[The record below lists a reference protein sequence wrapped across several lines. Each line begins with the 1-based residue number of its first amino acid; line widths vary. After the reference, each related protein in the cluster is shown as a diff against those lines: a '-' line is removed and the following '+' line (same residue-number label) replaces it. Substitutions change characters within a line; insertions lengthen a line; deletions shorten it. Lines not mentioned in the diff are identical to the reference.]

1 MDSDSEPSSSEEEL
15 REMLRNDQNKDEK
28 NIGLLNKKSSLN
40 KKNLDI
46 NYTTANIFSR
56 IFFNWSK
63 RAMEISNERVL
74 KTSDVCALQKYQ
86 STRYN
91 IKNIQE
97 IYNKYSEK
105 NIKYPLMLSIFLVH
119 KSLLL
124 YLLFLDV
131 SCMILDYLRMFF
143 FSKIL
148 TLFSEQKFFISN
160 RTLYDIFF
168 LYKFNII
175 EATLIFIIIKFIRA
189 IMLNHLD
196 FNNIILGEKIT
207 NEMTSLIYE
216 KILKGNTENNLANKG
231 EGEKLNYIEADAEE
245 IGSLFYLGPFVLT
258 MPVKVGIS
266 VYFLFKL
273 LGYRFI
279 YAIIALIVLIILI
292 LLLQVIY
299 VKNLKI
305 LLKYKD
311 NRMKIVTFV
320 FQMLKNI
327 KLNGWDEEF
336 IKRIKIKRDDELT
349 YTKKNLNIEIIR
361 FILNSNINLLLMI
374 IALGLYVTSN
384 DKLEISVLFTSFQL
398 VNSMTFP
405 IMLIPNFI
413 NQIFKDL
420 ISIQRLQ
427 NYLFTEDHQ
436 TRKKYE
442 NLEELNNNQILV
454 KFEKMNFCIQ
464 DTTHEIGIEDK
475 KNSEEAKSENDANIE
490 MTNLKDKFY
499 FSDSSISENDKEKN
513 LEEIHEIK
521 EENIDVNDNKIN
533 INNINNINNSNEKI
547 NLVIKKQITLEPDYK
562 INLLKDITFSIK
574 KGEFIAIVGPTGSGK
589 TSLLNAILNN
599 YIPIYLNSNS
609 KMILNGEI
617 SYVNQQPWVMTDTV
631 KNNILFNNEFNED
644 RYNKVVSVCE
654 LENDFNELANGDKT
668 EINSTNANVS
678 GGQKARISLARCL
691 YKEADLYLLDDPLS
705 SVDSKVGNKIFLK
718 AFIKFLKDKAR
729 ILVTNE
735 LNNLSFV
742 DKIVYMENKKIIFIG
757 TYNEFNN
764 TFGSKNMEIESNSD
778 DNTKYDKNA
787 IKVRRYLRRKSTIKR
802 AENLENL
809 EEINEEKNNEIH
821 NINNNPL
828 TQLNRLKRKNVSLE
842 TYITFI
848 KLQGG
853 VIIFF
858 ILIIFVILSQVIES
872 YRRLFATSLTKTAKD
887 FEKNDLNENI
897 KTTSNDILNFDL
909 KNKFIRY
916 AEISILG
923 ILCNCLVEFIVTR
936 TTIHSLRKVHED
948 MINVLVRAPINLFHD
963 IVPIGQI
970 LNRLTKD
977 TELIEGI
984 IKTVNMAIK
993 ILFTMFANIGVCY
1006 LYNQYVLYASPFLFI
1021 ACLIV
1026 TNYYISCQRNLV
1038 RLHRVSYSPIL
1049 TIASESIRGVDTI
1062 RTFHAEEDFR
1072 NKIYKRLDDHYGVH
1086 LYIEGSKHWYN
1097 ITLRII
1103 SNIFFALIISFMG
1116 YYSDYYSAQAMAIV
1130 LQGLEDLIESMLN
1143 GVKIYTTLEMTMIGL
1158 ERCETVTKIQMERK
1172 PREDCTDKLKK
1183 EKWPKLGKINFVNY
1197 FTSYRPDTPD
1207 ILKNINFEINPGD
1220 KVAIV
1225 GRTGSGKSSM
1235 VLALSRIIEAKKGK
1249 INIDDIDITNIELDF
1264 LRQSLSIV
1272 PQEPFIIEGNLRDN
1286 IDPLR
1291 QFSDKNVI
1299 KVLNDF
1305 ALFKNMDNK
1314 EKLNLDIKEGGKNLS
1329 NGQKQLICFARAL
1342 IKGNK
1347 IMILDEA
1354 TSSLDIETEKI
1365 IEVNIQKYLK
1375 DVTMLV
1381 ITHHIH
1387 NVKNYKKI
1395 VVVDQGRIV
1404 ESGDYD
1410 SLLKNK
1416 SSHFYSLYEE
1426 SKKQ

>member
-15 REMLRNDQNKDEK
+15 REMLRKDQNIDEK
-28 NIGLLNKKSSLN
+28 NIGLLTKQSSLS
-40 KKNLDI
+40 KKNLNI
-46 NYTTANIFSR
+46 NYTTENLFSR
-56 IFFNWSK
+56 IFFSWSK
-63 RAMEISNERVL
+63 RAIEISNQRIL

-97 IYNKYSEK
+97 IYNKYSNK
-105 NIKYPLMLSIFLVH
+105 KIKYPLMMSIFIVH
-119 KSLLL
+119 KGLLF
-124 YLLFLDV
+124 YLLFLD
-131 SCMILDYLRMFF
+131 SSTMILDYLRMFF

-148 TLFSEQKFFISN
+148 TIFSEQKFFINN
-160 RTLYDIFF
+160 RTFYDIFF
-168 LYKFNII
+168 NYQFNIV
-175 EATLIFIIIKFIRA
+175 EATVSFIIIKFIRA

-196 FNNIILGEKIT
+196 FHNVILSEKIT
-207 NEMTSLIYE
+207 NEMTSLLYE
-216 KILKGNTENNLANKG
+216 KILKGSTATNLSNKD
-231 EGEKLNYIEADAEE
+231 EGEKLNFIEVDAEE
-245 IGSLFYLGPFVLT
+245 IGSLFYLGPFVVT
-258 MPVKVGIS
+258 APVKVGIS

-273 LGYRFI
+273 LGYRFL
-279 YAIIALIVLIILI
+279 YAIMALIILMLLI
-292 LLLQVIY
+292 LLLQVVY

-311 NRMKIVTFV
+311 FRMKIVTFV
-320 FQMLKNI
+320 FQMLKSI

-336 IKRIKIKRDDELT
+336 IKRIKIKRDDELL

-361 FILNSNINLLLMI
+361 FVLNSNINLLLMI

-427 NYLFTEDHQ
+427 NYLFTEEHQ
-436 TRKKYE
+436 GRKKYE
-442 NLEELNNNQILV
+442 NLEELNKNEILV
-454 KFEKMNFCIQ
+454 KFHKMNFCIQ
-464 DTTHEIGIEDK
+464 DPNNETKKEEKKIQEKNKVKEDLNFEMNNIGEEY
-475 KNSEEAKSENDANIE
+475 NSND
-490 MTNLKDKFY
+490 
-499 FSDSSISENDKEKN
+499 SISGNDNEKN
-513 LEEIHEIK
+513 LSELN
-521 EENIDVNDNKIN
+521 ENSDNNNDNESEKMNLI
-533 INNINNINNSNEKI
+533 SNRQQLSFDPK
-547 NLVIKKQITLEPDYK
+547 YK
-562 INLLKDITFSIK
+562 IYLLKDISFSIK

-589 TSLLNAILNN
+589 TSLINAILNN
-599 YIPIYLNSNS
+599 YIPYYSHKDS

-617 SYVNQQPWVMTDTV
+617 SYINQQPWVMTDTV
-631 KNNILFNNEFNED
+631 KNNILFNNDFNED
-644 RYNKVVSVCE
+644 RYRKVVSVCE
-654 LENDFNELANGDKT
+654 LENDFAQMPNGDKT

-705 SVDSKVGNKIFLK
+705 SVDSKVGNKIFVN

-735 LNNLSFV
+735 LNNLSFA

-764 TFGSKNMEIESNSD
+764 TFGSKNMEIDSNSD

-787 IKVRRYLRRKSTIKR
+787 IKVRRYLRRKSTVKKMEVIEFKDVK
-802 AENLENL
+802 ED
-809 EEINEEKNNEIH
+809 KKNEIQ

-828 TQLNRLKRKNVSLE
+828 TQLNKLKKKNVSLD
-842 TYITFI
+842 TYLTFI

-853 VIIFF
+853 IIIFF
-858 ILIIFVILSQVIES
+858 ILIVFVISSQVIES
-872 YRRLFATSLTKTAKD
+872 YRRLFATSLTKTTKD
-887 FEKNDLNENI
+887 LEKKDLNENI
-897 KTTSNDILNFDL
+897 NLSGGILNLDL
-909 KNKFIRY
+909 KNKFIKY
-916 AEISILG
+916 AVISLIG

-993 ILFTMFANIGVCY
+993 ILFTIVANIGICY
-1006 LYNQYVLYASPFLFI
+1006 LYNKYVLYTSPFLLLAF
-1021 ACLIV
+1021 LFV
-1026 TNYYISCQRNLV
+1026 TNYYISAQRNLV

-1062 RTFHAEEDFR
+1062 RTAHAEEDCR
-1072 NKIYKRLDDHYGVH
+1072 NKIYKRLDDHFGVH
-1086 LYIEGSKHWYN
+1086 LYIEGTKHWYN

-1116 YYSDYYSAQAMAIV
+1116 YYSDFYSAQAMAIV
-1130 LQGLEDLIESMLN
+1130 LQGLEDLIESLLN
-1143 GVKIYTTLEMTMIGL
+1143 GVRIYTTLEMTMIGL
-1158 ERCETVTKIQMERK
+1158 ERCEMVTKIQTERK
-1172 PREDCTDKLKK
+1172 PREDCTAKLKK
-1183 EKWPKLGKINFVNY
+1183 EKWPKLGKINFTNY
-1197 FTSYRPDTPD
+1197 FASYRPDTPE
-1207 ILKNINFEINPGD
+1207 ILKNINFEINSGD
-1220 KVAIV
+1220 KVGIV

-1235 VLALSRIIEAKKGK
+1235 VLALARIIEAKKGK
-1249 INIDDIDITNIELDF
+1249 INIDDVDITNIDLDY

-1272 PQEPFIIEGNLRDN
+1272 PQDTFIIEGTLRDN

-1291 QFSDKNVI
+1291 QYSDENVI
-1299 KVLNDF
+1299 KILNDF
-1305 ALFKNMDNK
+1305 ALFTKMNDK
-1314 EKLNLDIKEGGKNLS
+1314 EKLNLEIKEGGKNLS

-1365 IEVNIQKYLK
+1365 IQENIEKYLK
-1375 DVTMLV
+1375 NVTMLA

-1387 NVKNYKKI
+1387 VAKNFKKI
-1395 VVVDQGRIV
+1395 IVVDKGRIV
-1404 ESGDYD
+1404 ESGDFD

-1416 SSHFYSLYEE
+1416 NSHFYSLYEE

>member
-1 MDSDSEPSSSEEEL
+1 MDSDESEPSSSEEEL
-15 REMLRNDQNKDEK
+15 REMLRKDQNIDEK
-28 NIGLLNKKSSLN
+28 NIGLLTKQSNILR
-40 KKNLDI
+40 KNSNI

-63 RAMEISNERVL
+63 RAMEISNQRVL

-97 IYNKYSEK
+97 IYNKYAQK
-105 NIKYPLMLSIFLVH
+105 KIKYPLMLSTFIVH
-119 KSLLL
+119 KGLLL

-131 SCMILDYLRMFF
+131 GTMILDYLRMFF

-148 TLFSEQKFFISN
+148 TLFSEQTFFIKE
-160 RTLYDIFF
+160 RTFHDIFF

-175 EATLIFIIIKFIRA
+175 ESTVAFIIIKFIRA
-189 IMLNHLD
+189 IMLNHLE
-196 FNNIILGEKIT
+196 FNNIILSEKIT

-216 KILKGNTENNLANKG
+216 KILKGSTETNLANKG
-231 EGEKLNYIEADAEE
+231 EGEKLNFIEVDAEE

-258 MPVKVGIS
+258 APIKVGIS

-279 YAIIALIVLIILI
+279 YAIIALIILMILI

-336 IKRIKIKRDDELT
+336 INRIKIKRDDELL
-349 YTKKNLNIEIIR
+349 YTKKNLNVEIVR
-361 FILNSNINLLLMI
+361 FVLNSNINLLLMI

-384 DKLEISVLFTSFQL
+384 DQLEISVLFTSFQL

-405 IMLIPNFI
+405 IMLIPTFI

-442 NLEELNNNQILV
+442 NLEEQNNNDILV
-454 KFEKMNFCIQ
+454 QFEKMNFCIQ
-464 DTTHEIGIEDK
+464 DNTHEIGNDDK
-475 KNSEEAKSENDANIE
+475 KHTEKEKNENDANIE
-490 MTNLKDKFY
+490 MKNLKNTFDFR
-499 FSDSSISENDKEKN
+499 DSLTSESEKEQ
-513 LEEIHEIK
+513 EENNSMKEIPEIK
-521 EENIDVNDNKIN
+521 QENIDIDDINNNNKNDN
-533 INNINNINNSNEKI
+533 EKM
-547 NLVIKKQITLEPDYK
+547 NLTIKKQIEPDYK

-574 KGEFIAIVGPTGSGK
+574 KGEFIAILGPTGSGK
-589 TSLLNAILNN
+589 TALLNAILNN

-631 KNNILFNNEFNED
+631 KNNILFNNEYNED
-644 RYNKVVSVCE
+644 RYNKIVSVCE

-742 DKIVYMENKKIIFIG
+742 DKIVYMENKRIIFIG

-764 TFGSKNMEIESNSD
+764 TFGSKNMEIDSNSD
-778 DNTKYDKNA
+778 DNTKYDKKA
-787 IKVRRYLRRKSTIKR
+787 IKVRNYLRRKSSIKK
-802 AENLENL
+802 AEILEKF
-809 EEINEEKNNEIH
+809 EEIKEEKVNETH

-828 TQLNRLKRKNVSLE
+828 TQLNKLKRKNVSLD

-853 VIIFF
+853 IIIFF

-872 YRRLFATSLTKTAKD
+872 YRRLFAASLTKTAKE
-887 FEKNDLNENI
+887 FENPN
-897 KTTSNDILNFDL
+897 SNDNNEEITNNMLDSDL
-909 KNKFIRY
+909 KNKFIKY
-916 AEISILG
+916 AEISLLG

-993 ILFTMFANIGVCY
+993 ILFTICANIGVCY
-1006 LYNQYVLYASPFLFI
+1006 LYNKYILYASPFFFM
-1021 ACLIV
+1021 ACLFV

-1062 RTFHAEEDFR
+1062 RTAHAEEDFR
-1072 NKIYKRLDDHYGVH
+1072 NKIYKRLDDHFGVH

-1103 SNIFFALIISFMG
+1103 SNIFFAIIISFMG

-1143 GVKIYTTLEMTMIGL
+1143 GVRIYTTLEMTMIGL
-1158 ERCETVTKIQMERK
+1158 ERCETVTKIQTERK
-1172 PREDCTDKLKK
+1172 PKDDVTQKLKK
-1183 EKWPKLGKINFVNY
+1183 EHWPKLGKIKFMNY

-1220 KVAIV
+1220 RVAIV

-1235 VLALSRIIEAKKGK
+1235 VLALSRILEAKKGK
-1249 INIDDIDITNIELDF
+1249 INIDDVDITNIELDF
-1264 LRQSLSIV
+1264 LRQSLAIV

-1291 QFSDKNVI
+1291 QYSDKNVI
-1299 KVLNDF
+1299 KILNDF
-1305 ALFKNMDNK
+1305 ALFKGMDNK
-1314 EKLNLDIKEGGKNLS
+1314 DKLNLDIKEGGKNLS

-1347 IMILDEA
+1347 IIILDEA

-1375 DVTMLV
+1375 NVTMLV

-1387 NVKNYKKI
+1387 NVKNFKKI

-1416 SSHFYSLYEE
+1416 LSHFYSLYEE

>member
-1 MDSDSEPSSSEEEL
+1 M
-15 REMLRNDQNKDEK
+15 
-28 NIGLLNKKSSLN
+28 
-40 KKNLDI
+40 
-46 NYTTANIFSR
+46 
-56 IFFNWSK
+56 
-63 RAMEISNERVL
+63 
-74 KTSDVCALQKYQ
+74 
-86 STRYN
+86 
-91 IKNIQE
+91 
-97 IYNKYSEK
+97 
-105 NIKYPLMLSIFLVH
+105 
-119 KSLLL
+119 
-124 YLLFLDV
+124 
-131 SCMILDYLRMFF
+131 
-143 FSKIL
+143 
-148 TLFSEQKFFISN
+148 
-160 RTLYDIFF
+160 
-168 LYKFNII
+168 
-175 EATLIFIIIKFIRA
+175 
-189 IMLNHLD
+189 
-196 FNNIILGEKIT
+196 
-207 NEMTSLIYE
+207 
-216 KILKGNTENNLANKG
+216 
-231 EGEKLNYIEADAEE
+231 
-245 IGSLFYLGPFVLT
+245 
-258 MPVKVGIS
+258 
-266 VYFLFKL
+266 
-273 LGYRFI
+273 
-279 YAIIALIVLIILI
+279 
-292 LLLQVIY
+292 
-299 VKNLKI
+299 
-305 LLKYKD
+305 
-311 NRMKIVTFV
+311 
-320 FQMLKNI
+320 
-327 KLNGWDEEF
+327 
-336 IKRIKIKRDDELT
+336 
-349 YTKKNLNIEIIR
+349 
-361 FILNSNINLLLMI
+361 
-374 IALGLYVTSN
+374 
-384 DKLEISVLFTSFQL
+384 
-398 VNSMTFP
+398 
-405 IMLIPNFI
+405 
-413 NQIFKDL
+413 
-420 ISIQRLQ
+420 
-427 NYLFTEDHQ
+427 
-436 TRKKYE
+436 
-442 NLEELNNNQILV
+442 
-454 KFEKMNFCIQ
+454 
-464 DTTHEIGIEDK
+464 
-475 KNSEEAKSENDANIE
+475 
-490 MTNLKDKFY
+490 
-499 FSDSSISENDKEKN
+499 
-513 LEEIHEIK
+513 
-521 EENIDVNDNKIN
+521 
-533 INNINNINNSNEKI
+533 
-547 NLVIKKQITLEPDYK
+547 
-562 INLLKDITFSIK
+562 
-574 KGEFIAIVGPTGSGK
+574 
-589 TSLLNAILNN
+589 
-599 YIPIYLNSNS
+599 
-609 KMILNGEI
+609 
-617 SYVNQQPWVMTDTV
+617 
-631 KNNILFNNEFNED
+631 
-644 RYNKVVSVCE
+644 
-654 LENDFNELANGDKT
+654 
-668 EINSTNANVS
+668 
-678 GGQKARISLARCL
+678 
-691 YKEADLYLLDDPLS
+691 S

-897 KTTSNDILNFDL
+897 KTTSNNILNFDL

-1172 PREDCTDKLKK
+1172 PREDCTEKLKK

>member
-15 REMLRNDQNKDEK
+15 REWLRKDQDIDEK
-28 NIGLLNKKSSLN
+28 NIGLLTKQSNLV
-40 KKNLDI
+40 KKNKNI
-46 NYTTANIFSR
+46 NYTTENLFSR

-63 RAMEISNERVL
+63 RAMEISNQRIL

-91 IKNIQE
+91 IRNIQE
-97 IYNKYSEK
+97 IYNKYSAK
-105 NIKYPLMLSIFLVH
+105 KIKYPLFMSIFIVH
-119 KSLLL
+119 KGLLL
-124 YLLFLDV
+124 YMLFLDV
-131 SCMILDYLRMFF
+131 STMILDYLRMFF

-148 TLFSEQKFFISN
+148 VLFSEQKFFYKE
-160 RTLYDIFF
+160 RTYYDIFF
-168 LYKFNII
+168 NFKFNIV
-175 EATLIFIIIKFIRA
+175 ESTLAFISIKFIRA
-189 IMLNHLD
+189 IMLNHLE
-196 FNNIILGEKIT
+196 FHNVILSEKIT
-207 NEMTSLIYE
+207 NEMTSLLYE
-216 KILKGNTENNLANKG
+216 KILKGSTATNLSNKG
-231 EGEKLNYIEADAEE
+231 EGEKLNFIEVDAEE

-258 MPVKVGIS
+258 APFKIGIS

-273 LGYRFI
+273 LGYRFL
-279 YAIIALIVLIILI
+279 YAIFALIILMLLI
-292 LLLQVIY
+292 LILQVVY
-299 VKNLKI
+299 VRNLEI

-336 IKRIKIKRDDELT
+336 IRRIKIKRDDELL
-349 YTKKNLNIEIIR
+349 YTKKNLNIEIMR
-361 FILNSNINLLLMI
+361 FILISNMNLLLMI

-413 NQIFKDL
+413 NTIFKDL
-420 ISIQRLQ
+420 LSIQRLQ
-427 NYLFTEDHQ
+427 NYLFTEEHQ
-436 TRKKYE
+436 DRKKYE
-442 NLEELNNNQILV
+442 NLDEYTNHNILV

-464 DTTHEIGIEDK
+464 DSKHEVVVGERK
-475 KNSEEAKSENDANIE
+475 LSEEIKDPKNLNLE
-490 MTNLKDKFY
+490 MADLQDKLFL
-499 FSDSSISENDKEKN
+499 SDSISESDKRNSLDSIDDNNNEKN
-513 LEEIHEIK
+513 EQ
-521 EENIDVNDNKIN
+521 
-533 INNINNINNSNEKI
+533 I
-547 NLVIKKQITLEPDYK
+547 NLVTKRQITFEEDSK

-574 KGEFIAIVGPTGSGK
+574 KGEFIAILGPTGSGK
-589 TSLLNAILNN
+589 TSLINAILNN
-599 YIPIYLNSNS
+599 YIPQYINKDS
-609 KMILNGEI
+609 KMVLNGEI
-617 SYVNQQPWVMTDTV
+617 SYINQQPWVMTDTV
-631 KNNILFNNEFNED
+631 KNNIIFNEVFDED

-654 LENDFNELANGDKT
+654 LENDFNQFVNGDKT

-735 LNNLSFV
+735 LNNLSYV

-757 TYNEFNN
+757 SYNEFNK
-764 TFGSKNMEIESNSD
+764 TFGSKNMEIDSPSD
-778 DNTKYDKNA
+778 DNTKYDKQA
-787 IKVRRYLRRKSTIKR
+787 MKVRRYLRRKSSIIK
-802 AENLENL
+802 NMSILEKV
-809 EEINEEKNNEIH
+809 EPKEEEKTEIQ

-828 TQLNRLKRKNVSLE
+828 TQLNKLKKKNFSLD

-853 VIIFF
+853 VFIFF

-872 YRRLFATSLTKTAKD
+872 YRRLFATSLTESSDDK
-887 FEKNDLNENI
+887 EDLNEDI
-897 KTTSNDILNFDL
+897 KFTKNILNLDL
-909 KNKFIRY
+909 KNKFIKY
-916 AEISILG
+916 AQISILG
-923 ILCNCLVEFIVTR
+923 ILCNILVEFIVTR

-963 IVPIGQI
+963 IVPLGQI

-984 IKTVNMAIK
+984 IKTVNNAIK
-993 ILFTMFANIGVCY
+993 IIFTIVANIGLCY
-1006 LYNQYVLYASPFLFI
+1006 LYNKYVLYASPFLFL
-1021 ACLIV
+1021 ACLLV

-1062 RTFHAEEDFR
+1062 RTAHAEEDFR
-1072 NKIYKRLDDHYGVH
+1072 SKIYKRLDDHFGVH

-1103 SNIFFALIISFMG
+1103 SNTFFAIIISFMC
-1116 YYSDYYSAQAMAIV
+1116 YYSEFYSAQAMAIV
-1130 LQGLEDLIESMLN
+1130 LQGLEDLIESLLN

-1158 ERCETVTKIQMERK
+1158 ERCETVTKIQTERK
-1172 PREDCTDKLKK
+1172 PKEDVTDKLKK
-1183 EKWPKLGKINFVNY
+1183 EKWPHLGKIHFVNY

-1207 ILKNINFEINPGD
+1207 ILKNINFEINSGD
-1220 KVAIV
+1220 KIGIV

-1235 VLALSRIIEAKKGK
+1235 VLALSRILEPKQGK
-1249 INIDDIDITNIELDF
+1249 IDIDEVDLQNIDLDF
-1264 LRQSLSIV
+1264 LRQSISIV
-1272 PQEPFIIEGNLRDN
+1272 PQEAFIIEGNLRDN
-1286 IDPLR
+1286 IDPLNKY
-1291 QFSDKNVI
+1291 SDRDII
-1299 KVLNDF
+1299 KILNDF
-1305 ALFKNMDNK
+1305 RLFTNMDNK
-1314 EKLNLDIKEGGKNLS
+1314 EKLNLAIKEGGKNLS
-1329 NGQKQLICFARAL
+1329 SGQKQLICFARAL
-1342 IKGNK
+1342 IRRNK

-1365 IEVNIQKYLK
+1365 IQENIEKYLK
-1375 DVTMLV
+1375 NVTMIT

-1387 NVKNYKKI
+1387 VVKNLKKI
-1395 VVVDQGRIV
+1395 IVVDQGRIV
-1404 ESGDYD
+1404 EFGDFD

-1416 SSHFYSLYEE
+1416 NSLFYSLYEE
-1426 SKKQ
+1426 SKTQ

>member
-1 MDSDSEPSSSEEEL
+1 MGSDSEPSSSEEEL
-15 REMLRNDQNKDEK
+15 REMLRKDQNIDEK
-28 NIGLLNKKSSLN
+28 NIGLLTKQSSLS
-40 KKNLDI
+40 KKNLNI
-46 NYTTANIFSR
+46 NYTTENLFSR
-56 IFFNWSK
+56 IFFSWSK
-63 RAMEISNERVL
+63 RAIEISNQRIL

-97 IYNKYSEK
+97 IYNKYSNK
-105 NIKYPLMLSIFLVH
+105 KIKYPLMMSIFIVH
-119 KSLLL
+119 KGLLF
-124 YLLFLDV
+124 YLLFLD
-131 SCMILDYLRMFF
+131 SSTMILDYLRMFF

-148 TLFSEQKFFISN
+148 TIFSEQKFFINN
-160 RTLYDIFF
+160 RTFYDIFF
-168 LYKFNII
+168 NYQFNIV
-175 EATLIFIIIKFIRA
+175 EATVSFIIIKFIRA

-196 FNNIILGEKIT
+196 FHNVILSEKIT
-207 NEMTSLIYE
+207 NEMTSLLYE
-216 KILKGNTENNLANKG
+216 KILKGSTATNLSNKD
-231 EGEKLNYIEADAEE
+231 EGEKLNFIEVDAEE
-245 IGSLFYLGPFVLT
+245 IGSLFYLGPFVVT
-258 MPVKVGIS
+258 APVKVGIS

-273 LGYRFI
+273 LGYRFL
-279 YAIIALIVLIILI
+279 YAIIALIILMLLI
-292 LLLQVIY
+292 LLLQVVY

-311 NRMKIVTFV
+311 FRMKIVTFV
-320 FQMLKNI
+320 FQMLKSI

-336 IKRIKIKRDDELT
+336 IKRIKIKRDDELL

-361 FILNSNINLLLMI
+361 FVLNSNINLLLMI

-427 NYLFTEDHQ
+427 NYLFTDEHQ
-436 TRKKYE
+436 GRKKYE
-442 NLEELNNNQILV
+442 NLEELNKNEILV
-454 KFEKMNFCIQ
+454 KFHKMNFCIQ
-464 DTTHEIGIEDK
+464 DP
-475 KNSEEAKSENDANIE
+475 NNEAKKEEKKIQEKNKVKEDLNFEMNNIGEEYNSND
-490 MTNLKDKFY
+490 
-499 FSDSSISENDKEKN
+499 SISGNDNEKN
-513 LEEIHEIK
+513 LSELN
-521 EENIDVNDNKIN
+521 ENSDNNNDNESEKMNLI
-533 INNINNINNSNEKI
+533 SNRQQLSFDPK
-547 NLVIKKQITLEPDYK
+547 YK
-562 INLLKDITFSIK
+562 IYLLKDISFSIK

-589 TSLLNAILNN
+589 TSLINAILDN
-599 YIPIYLNSNS
+599 YIPYYSHKDS

-617 SYVNQQPWVMTDTV
+617 SYINQQPWVMTDTV
-631 KNNILFNNEFNED
+631 KNNILFNNDFNED
-644 RYNKVVSVCE
+644 RYRKVVSVCE
-654 LENDFNELANGDKT
+654 LENDFAQMPNGDKT

-705 SVDSKVGNKIFLK
+705 SVDSKVGNKIFVN

-735 LNNLSFV
+735 LNNLSFA

-764 TFGSKNMEIESNSD
+764 TFGSKNMEIDSNSD

-787 IKVRRYLRRKSTIKR
+787 IKVRRYLRRKSTVKKMEVIEFKDVK
-802 AENLENL
+802 ED
-809 EEINEEKNNEIH
+809 KKNEIQ

-828 TQLNRLKRKNVSLE
+828 TQLNKLKKKNVSLD
-842 TYITFI
+842 TYLTFI

-853 VIIFF
+853 IIIFF
-858 ILIIFVILSQVIES
+858 ILIVFVISSQVIES
-872 YRRLFATSLTKTAKD
+872 YRRLFATSLTKTTKD
-887 FEKNDLNENI
+887 LEKKDLNENI
-897 KTTSNDILNFDL
+897 NLSGGILNLDL
-909 KNKFIRY
+909 KNKFIKY
-916 AEISILG
+916 AVISLIG

-993 ILFTMFANIGVCY
+993 ILFTIVANIGICY
-1006 LYNQYVLYASPFLFI
+1006 LYNKYVLYTSPFLLLAF
-1021 ACLIV
+1021 LFV
-1026 TNYYISCQRNLV
+1026 TNYYISAQRNLV

-1062 RTFHAEEDFR
+1062 RTAHAEEDCR
-1072 NKIYKRLDDHYGVH
+1072 NKIYKRLDDHFGVH
-1086 LYIEGSKHWYN
+1086 LYIEGTKHWYN

-1116 YYSDYYSAQAMAIV
+1116 YYSDFYSAQAMAIV
-1130 LQGLEDLIESMLN
+1130 LQGLEDLIESLLN
-1143 GVKIYTTLEMTMIGL
+1143 GVRIYTTLEMTMIGL
-1158 ERCETVTKIQMERK
+1158 ERCEMVTKIQTERK
-1172 PREDCTDKLKK
+1172 PREDCTPKLKK
-1183 EKWPKLGKINFVNY
+1183 EKWPKLGKINFTNY
-1197 FTSYRPDTPD
+1197 FASYRPDTPE
-1207 ILKNINFEINPGD
+1207 ILKNINFEINSGD
-1220 KVAIV
+1220 KVGIV

-1235 VLALSRIIEAKKGK
+1235 VLALARIIEAKKGK
-1249 INIDDIDITNIELDF
+1249 INIDDVDITNIDLDY

-1272 PQEPFIIEGNLRDN
+1272 PQDTFIIEGTLRDN

-1291 QFSDKNVI
+1291 QYSDENVI
-1299 KVLNDF
+1299 KILNDF
-1305 ALFKNMDNK
+1305 ALFTKMNDK
-1314 EKLNLDIKEGGKNLS
+1314 EKLNLEIKEGGKNLS
-1329 NGQKQLICFARAL
+1329 SGQKQLICFARAL

-1365 IEVNIQKYLK
+1365 IQENIEKYLK
-1375 DVTMLV
+1375 NVTMLA

-1387 NVKNYKKI
+1387 VAKNFKKI
-1395 VVVDQGRIV
+1395 IVVDKGRIV
-1404 ESGDYD
+1404 ESGDFD

-1416 SSHFYSLYEE
+1416 NSHFYSLYEE
-1426 SKKQ
+1426 SKNQ